1 MARDALEP
9 GELGPDGK
17 PEFPNLPRLPDGTPD
32 WGRLGSVPPEFDVVD
47 ENGRRHRIDPKPSI
61 PDPTDP
67 QGRPIRPS

>member
-1 MARDALEP
+1 MTRDALESHIDP
-9 GELGPDGK
+9 QTGEVV
-17 PEFPNLPRLPDGTPD
+17 FPNLPRLEDGTPD
-32 WGRLGSVPPEFDVVD
+32 WARLGSVPAGFVVVD